1 MFGRVID
8 ERAIGERY
16 SAVRSRLDERAPSR
30 PAALRLPFRRCRS
43 VSTQQL
49 PNIREPLRQQAGRVW
64 RHGHWITIDH
74 VPDTWPIRTVESP
87 SRGLH

>member
-16 SAVRSRLDERAPSR
+16 SPFRSRLDERGPSTPSGITSLAP
-30 PAALRLPFRRCRS
+30 PFGWRS

-49 PNIREPLRQQAGRVW
+49 RKNPRAVEATSRARLVPRTL
-64 RHGHWITIDH
+64 DH
-74 VPDTWPIRTVESP
+74 N
-87 SRGLH
+87 